1 MKVELLY
8 FNGCPNYKVLLLRLR
23 GFLQREGI
31 EAELELKRVETPEE
45 AVRLGFIGSPRVRVD
60 GHDIESR
67 PPSVVTSASS
77 AVSTGPP
84 MASRACPPTACCS
97 PRSAP
102 SGEG

>member
-60 GHDIESR
+60 GHDIEIEATERRDFSLECR
-67 PPSVVTSASS
+67 LYRTPDGLSGMPPDGMLLA
-77 AVSTGPP
+77 AL
-84 MASRACPPTACCS
+84 CPI
-97 PRSAP
+97 R
-102 SGEG
+102 